1 MLGETELKVYTLGPL
16 SSIPLYLI
24 WGLMVVF
31 VIGCVILVM
40 RKGWKGGL
48 RATAF
53 LLLIELLF
61 LIICTAIIFR
71 EERVERTFNLI
82 PFDSYYHYPE
92 NSYFIEAAAVNILNV
107 IMFIPLGL
115 LLGCGFREMT
125 WKKVLL
131 IGFGIS
137 FSIELLQVFLKRGIC
152 ETDDLIHNLLGCLI
166 GFGIYKLFISLIKY
180 VQTFFQKIL

>member
-1 MLGETELKVYTLGPL
+1 MLGGTELKVYTLGPL

-82 PFDSYYHYPE
+82 PFDSYYNYPE
-92 NSYFIEAAAVNILNV
+92 NSYFIEAAAVNVLNV
-107 IMFIPLGL
+107 IMFIPVGL
-115 LLGCGFREMT
+115 LVGLGFRKLT
-125 WKKVLL
+125 WKKTIL

-137 FSIELLQVFLKRGIC
+137 FSIEILQFFFKKGLC
-152 ETDDLIHNLLGCLI
+152 ETDDLIHNLMGCLL
-166 GFGIYKLFISLIKY
+166 GYAIYKITLRLIKY
-180 VQTFFQKIL
+180 VQKLFQTTI